1 MNPRLPRVTAKQV
14 IRVLEKIG
22 FGLARQSGSHR
33 IYKNAIG
40 RRATVPFHAGKI
52 LHPKVLKSILA
63 DAELTVEGFIQLL
76 KDP

>member
-1 MNPRLPRVTAKQV
+1 LPRVTAVQV

-33 IYKNAIG
+33 IYKNAMDK
-40 RRATVPFHAGKI
+40 RVTVPFHAGKI

-63 DAELTVEGFIQLL
+63 DAELTVEEFARLL

>member
-1 MNPRLPRVTAKQV
+1 MNPRLPRVTARQV

-22 FGLARQSGSHR
+22 FGLTRQGGSHR

-40 RRATVPFHAGKI
+40 RRTTVPFHAGEI
-52 LHPKVLKSILA
+52 LYPKVPKSILA
-63 DAELTVEGFIQLL
+63 DAELAVEESIQLL